1 MRYAGDEFVAL
12 IPDTSADAVYELCVR
27 IEKAVRGF
35 ELTFGSD
42 TAKVGVSIGSATY
55 PYGGDSFDQLV
66 IAADKGMYS
75 NKIRR
80 KHAAGVRLMIPKPDI
95 PLDLEMPIGIS
106 PDDVEPVVVVD
117 ETNIYALNAS

>member
-1 MRYAGDEFVAL
+1 MKFGD
-12 IPDTSADAVYELCVR
+12 DN
-27 IEKAVRGF
+27 
-35 ELTFGSD
+35 
-42 TAKVGVSIGSATY
+42 AKVGVSIGSATY
-55 PYGGDSFDQLV
+55 PYAGDSFDQLV

-106 PDDVEPVVVVD
+106 PDDVEQLVVVD
-117 ETNIYALNAS
+117 ETNIYCALKRQLIHQNACENRKCSWPCFN